1 MQWSAAAG
9 NRDKV
14 KMNSSPAIKL
24 PRTVVFIGLM
34 GAGKSRMGREL
45 SARISVPYVDAD
57 AEIEA
62 AAGCSVEEIF
72 KQYGEAEFRSAER
85 RIIARLLE
93 GPARILSTGGGAF
106 MDPEIRQSIRE
117 QGISVWL
124 RADLDLL
131 LKRTARR
138 DNRPLLKTGDP
149 REILSNLMEIR
160 YPVYAEADLT
170 VDCVD
175 GPPDITL
182 ERIITALEGYIE
194 AGGPS

>member
-1 MQWSAAAG
+1 MG
-9 NRDKV
+9 
-14 KMNSSPAIKL
+14 SSPSIKL
-24 PRTVVFIGLM
+24 SQTVVFIGLM

-45 SARISVPYVDAD
+45 SAKLSIPYVDAD

-62 AAGCSVEEIF
+62 AAGCSIEEIF
-72 KQYGEAEFRSAER
+72 KQYGEEEFRKLER
-85 RIIARLLE
+85 RVIARLLQ
-93 GPARILSTGGGAF
+93 GPPGILSTGGGAF
-106 MDPEIRQSIRE
+106 MDPETRQAIRE
-117 QGISVWL
+117 QGISIWL

-160 YPVYAEADLT
+160 YPVYEEADLT

-175 GPPDITL
+175 GPPEITL
-182 ERIITALEGYIE
+182 ERIITALKGHLKNNCSD
-194 AGGPS
+194 GGSGT